1 MALIAL
7 MRHRPTRRLAY
18 YAAAAAIARLAL
30 VHTCNSM
37 ASILARAA
45 RRLSAWQYA
54 RKYLLHLDRNAI
66 PFDTLAEPRSPRRES
81 SASAILP
88 PISEA
93 DEPTPAESNER
104 PDAHISSVA
113 PAVSSETPRLPACLQ
128 PRAPQAAL
136 IAAG

>member
-7 MRHRPTRRLAY
+7 IRHRPTRRLAY
-18 YAAAAAIARLAL
+18 YAAAAAVARLAL

-54 RKYLLHLDRNAI
+54 RKYLLHLDQNAI

-81 SASAILP
+81 SVSALLLP
-88 PISEA
+88 PISET
-93 DEPTPAESNER
+93 DEPAPAESNER
-104 PDAHISSVA
+104 ADVH
-113 PAVSSETPRLPACLQ
+113 AVMSETPRLPASLQ